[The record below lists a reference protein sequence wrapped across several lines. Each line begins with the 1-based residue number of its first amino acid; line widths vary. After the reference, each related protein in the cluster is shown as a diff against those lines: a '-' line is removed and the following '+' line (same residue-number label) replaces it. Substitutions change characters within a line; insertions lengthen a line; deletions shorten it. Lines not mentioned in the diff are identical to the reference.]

1 MTAVVVFV
9 AISVLVLG
17 LGTWALLSPEGMWK
31 ATKGW
36 QYADPDANRPSDAAL
51 GLNAFSLLLV
61 GFMMGGGAL
70 WYYHAER
77 DAQALENERLAAAE
91 ASRERSLLPIRGYTV
106 SPDGTLVVE
115 YQARGTDVMFT
126 QCRPEETVPYQN
138 ASEIVVDVR
147 LIEPGRPDRTDSRCD
162 RKYYMAPINIPGRRA
177 STQPPAPN
185 FDQYDTRVPAGTAT
199 VVTTSPIVDGAG
211 VIVTPSGE
219 RNVVPRLSQS

>member
-51 GLNAFSLLLV
+51 GVNAFSLLVV
-61 GFMMGGGAL
+61 GFVMGGGGL
-70 WYYHAER
+70 WYYYAER
-77 DAQALENERLAAAE
+77 DARALENERSAAAE

-106 SPDGTLVVE
+106 SPDGTVVVE
-115 YQARGTDVMFT
+115 YQARGTGVRIFE
-126 QCRPEETVPYQN
+126 QCRPEGTVPYEN
-138 ASEIVVDVR
+138 ASEIAVEVR
-147 LIEPGRPDRTDSRCD
+147 LIEAGRSDRDDSRCD
-162 RKYYMAPINIPGRRA
+162 RKYYMAPIDLPGRPAPTR
-177 STQPPAPN
+177 PPAPN
-185 FDQYDTRVPAGTAT
+185 FDQYDTGAPAGTAT

-211 VIVTPSGE
+211 VTVTPSGE
-219 RNVVPRLSQS
+219 RNVVPRL